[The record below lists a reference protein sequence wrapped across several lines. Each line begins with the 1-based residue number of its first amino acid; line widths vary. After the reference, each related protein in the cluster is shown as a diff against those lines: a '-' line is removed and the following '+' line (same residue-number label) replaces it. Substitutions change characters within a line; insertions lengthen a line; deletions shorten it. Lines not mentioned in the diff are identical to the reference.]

1 MHDCKTISVP
11 WEWLCAER
19 NQGELSIWVFSKSDL
34 CYFKMKSNVSY
45 HPGGQMQLMFFFFF
59 FLCSKDLSKFCLFHN
74 KVYFIF
80 SPISGGKKPNS
91 MYLSK
96 TELPETG
103 RHSNTTNNMQHK
115 ESTSLY
121 FRVLVNK
128 VGNGILWAV
137 RKR

>member
-1 MHDCKTISVP
+1 
-11 WEWLCAER
+11 
-19 NQGELSIWVFSKSDL
+19 
-34 CYFKMKSNVSY
+34 
-45 HPGGQMQLMFFFFF
+45 MQLMFFFSFSCVLKIFQNSAFF
-59 FLCSKDLSKFCLFHN
+59 IIKFILYFLPL
-74 KVYFIF
+74 V
-80 SPISGGKKPNS
+80 GEKKPNS

-103 RHSNTTNNMQHK
+103 HHSNTTNNMQHK

-121 FRVLVNK
+121 FRFLVNK

>member
-1 MHDCKTISVP
+1 MTVKQYPYPGNDSVQK
-11 WEWLCAER
+11 EIKV
-19 NQGELSIWVFSKSDL
+19 NWVSGSFQSQI
-34 CYFKMKSNVSY
+34 CVIFKMKSNVSY
-45 HPGGQMQLMFFFFF
+45 HPGGQMQLMFFFSFSCVLKIFQNSAFF
-59 FLCSKDLSKFCLFHN
+59 IIKFILYFLPL
-74 KVYFIF
+74 V
-80 SPISGGKKPNS
+80 GEKKPNS